1 MKVTPTQGICRH
13 CKKAFAGRSDKKFCN
28 GICRSSFYNRIV
40 KAKKNGLAIL
50 YKLRIQLQNWQE
62 PTIKPVAEPISD
74 KPLFLRYITMR
85 GI

>member
-28 GICRSSFYNRIV
+28 GTCRSAFHNRIM
-40 KAKKNGLAIL
+40 KAKKASLAIR
-50 YKLRIQLQNWQE
+50 YKLRIQIQNWQD
-62 PTIKPVAEPISD
+62 PTVKPVAEPISY
-74 KPLFLRYITMR
+74 KPMFLRYITMK